1 MSLLMMCRALPL
13 LTLLLALPPTSQ
25 AQSADTVTIYRC
37 VDTAGIV
44 TLQNGKPCA
53 KGQQQQSRRLDVPAA
68 PLPPPMPEA
77 VPTPPAPAPEPAP
90 ATWPPVTPPATP
102 VIAARPAAP
111 LPPPP
116 LYRCRTWGGKN
127 SYLNE
132 DGNPPKRCEPL
143 RVQGLDGSA
152 NAGGIEACEMREDHC
167 DRIPD
172 EELCTAWN
180 EYNRQAES
188 MVRLGNPDIAAKAN
202 ALYGR
207 TQRVMN
213 TTTCADTASP

>member
-1 MSLLMMCRALPL
+1 MQSLMKLARLSLFASLLSLPGQA
-13 LTLLLALPPTSQ
+13 TQ
-25 AQSADTVTIYRC
+25 AQQNVTIYRC
-37 VDTAGIV
+37 VDAAGIV
-44 TLQNGKPCA
+44 TLQNNKPCA
-53 KGQQQQSRRLDVPAA
+53 KGQQQQARRMEVPVAPLPQPIPEAPMPPPVPAPAA
-68 PLPPPMPEA
+68 PPPAEP
-77 VPTPPAPAPEPAP
+77 PPAPAMVAKRE
-90 ATWPPVTPPATP
+90 
-102 VIAARPAAP
+102 P

-132 DGNPPKRCEPL
+132 DGSPPKRCEPL

-172 EELCTAWN
+172 EELCVAWN

-188 MVRLGNPDIAAKAN
+188 MVRLENPDIAAKAN
-202 ALYGR
+202 ALYSR
-207 TQRVMN
+207 TQRVMS
-213 TTTCADTASP
+213 TTTCANPETP